1 MKKEE
6 QEKLAR
12 MKDKMKELSAEVLCL
27 AETISHIQKELKE
40 EDMVLLKVTM
50 DRSERGMNQCK

>member
-1 MKKEE
+1 
-6 QEKLAR
+6 

-50 DRSERGMNQCK
+50 DHVYSPKLLLNVLCKHY